1 MPTSYNDIFIMLR
14 TVQNMQIK
22 KKKKVYDNSEFEM
35 SAAKVY
41 KGLIE
46 KPETNSKVEGGE
58 KKNRAGVSWNKKKIL
73 KTI

>member
-1 MPTSYNDIFIMLR
+1 MQSSYKDIVIMLR

-41 KGLIE
+41 KELIE

-58 KKNRAGVSWNKKKIL
+58 KKNRAGVTWNKKKIL

>member
-1 MPTSYNDIFIMLR
+1 MQSSYKDIVIMLR

>member
-1 MPTSYNDIFIMLR
+1 M
-14 TVQNMQIK
+14 
-22 KKKKVYDNSEFEM
+22 YDNSEFEM

-41 KGLIE
+41 KELIE

-58 KKNRAGVSWNKKKIL
+58 KKNRAGVTWNKKKIL

>member
-1 MPTSYNDIFIMLR
+1 MQSSYKDIVIMLR

-41 KGLIE
+41 KELIE

>member
-1 MPTSYNDIFIMLR
+1 M
-14 TVQNMQIK
+14 
-22 KKKKVYDNSEFEM
+22 YDNSEFEM

-58 KKNRAGVSWNKKKIL
+58 KKNRAGVTWNKKKIL

>member
-1 MPTSYNDIFIMLR
+1 
-14 TVQNMQIK
+14 
-22 KKKKVYDNSEFEM
+22 M

-41 KGLIE
+41 KELIE